1 MFASRAGH
9 SPRRLLRTFPAD
21 ITGASN
27 RRTLAEV
34 RVSITSMTG
43 FARAQGHDEGCTW
56 AWEIKSVNG
65 KGLEVRCRFPQG
77 FDHLERAARERV
89 GQRFHRGNLQMTLS
103 LERAEAEGRYRVN
116 RDVLDQIISLL
127 PDVRERLPE
136 AEAPRLD
143 GLLSLRGVI
152 EMVKEEDSPAAREA
166 LEEKILA
173 GLDEVLGQLAARRA
187 EEGGRLAG
195 VVGGH
200 LNGIEALSQQAETLA
215 AAQPDAIKARLSE
228 QVAALLEASPAL
240 PEDRLA
246 QEAALLMTRADV
258 REELDRLQAHLE
270 AARELI
276 AEDGPAGR
284 GLDFLCQEFIRETN
298 TLCSKSTDV
307 ELTGVGLELKAVV
320 AQLREQV
327 QNVE

>member
-1 MFASRAGH
+1 M
-9 SPRRLLRTFPAD
+9 
-21 ITGASN
+21 
-27 RRTLAEV
+27 
-34 RVSITSMTG
+34 SITSMTG

-65 KGLEVRCRFPQG
+65 KGLDVRCRLPQG
-77 FDHLERAARERV
+77 FDNLERAAREKAA
-89 GQRFHRGNLQMTLS
+89 GRFHRGNLQMILS
-103 LERAEAEGRYRVN
+103 LERSEAESRYRIN

-127 PDVRERLPE
+127 PDVREQLPD
-136 AEAPRLD
+136 AEAPRLE
-143 GLLSLRGVI
+143 GLLALRGVI
-152 EMVKEEDSPAAREA
+152 EMVKEEDAPETREA
-166 LEEKILA
+166 LEGKVLA
-173 GLDEVLGQLAARRA
+173 GLDDALGQLATRRGQ
-187 EEGGRLAG
+187 EGGRLAA
-195 VVGGH
+195 VIGGH
-200 LNGIEALSQQAETLA
+200 LDAIEDFYQQAETLA
-215 AAQPDAIKARLSE
+215 AAQPDAIKARLRE

-270 AARELI
+270 AARDLL
-276 AEDGPAGR
+276 AADGPAGR
-284 GLDFLCQEFIRETN
+284 DLDFLCQEFIRETN

-307 ELTGVGLELKAVV
+307 ELTGVGLGLKSVI